1 MVDKE
6 SIGNDIVNN
15 DIQKS
20 SIYLLCDEAENEL
33 PFIMTGTGS
42 FVAND
47 NYYVERAQIK
57 DMFLVLYTIEGT
69 GIVGDS
75 RNSIRLKEG
84 CATIIN
90 LHKYHNYYVDPRLKK
105 WRFKWIRFR
114 SDFGDIYEKKI
125 NKNALTSIFIE
136 DSQFENYFNYSM
148 KIMKS
153 QEMESEFELSLMVH
167 NILFA
172 LCKKSEKNMLTKEE
186 KGEELLECSRC
197 KIIKRSGEKISIDEL
212 AESCFM
218 TKSAFIRKFKKH
230 YHITP
235 YAMIVKI
242 RLKQAKF
249 LLETTESSM
258 NEIAL
263 QVGFGDQKNFSKQF
277 QLNNNMTPTEYRN
290 QFKQG
295 KI

>member
-1 MVDKE
+1 M
-6 SIGNDIVNN
+6 
-15 DIQKS
+15 
-20 SIYLLCDEAENEL
+20 
-33 PFIMTGTGS
+33 
-42 FVAND
+42 
-47 NYYVERAQIK
+47 
-57 DMFLVLYTIEGT
+57 
-69 GIVGDS
+69 
-75 RNSIRLKEG
+75 
-84 CATIIN
+84 
-90 LHKYHNYYVDPRLKK
+90 H
-105 WRFKWIRFR
+105 
-114 SDFGDIYEKKI
+114 
-125 NKNALTSIFIE
+125 
-136 DSQFENYFNYSM
+136 
-148 KIMKS
+148 
-153 QEMESEFELSLMVH
+153 
-167 NILFA
+167 
-172 LCKKSEKNMLTKEE
+172 TKEE
-186 KGEELLECSRC
+186 KGEELLERSRC